1 MHAIYHLN
9 IDELTFEF
17 IDSLKKQLNNLEVE
31 IIIKNCNAD
40 EILDI
45 NSSVVKNKDS
55 IIDFFKNSPLNDL
68 DSLDLSRSK
77 ELSRD
82 ISL

>member
-45 NSSVVKNKDS
+45 NYSVVKNKDS